1 MWLKIL
7 NDINDRQSNKDLNY
21 LNLRF
26 DLHVGVYVIE
36 ILKDIINFEILDD
49 KLVIQ
54 DKDENILS
62 NDEFF
67 YWWQITRYNDVYN
80 EEMDIINKMKEVEQT
95 ITKLKRSIE
104 NIKDDKK
111 QKKID
116 EIETKIAKLTN
127 YLMKENSNVKNKLT
141 VLSNFRNMINTRES
155 NDKVLDSIKIYL
167 THNN

>member
-26 DLHVGVYVIE
+26 DLHVGVYIIE
-36 ILKDIINFEILDD
+36 ILKNIISFEILDD

-80 EEMDIINKMKEVEQT
+80 EEMEIINKMKEVEQT

-127 YLMKENSNVKNKLT
+127 YLMKENPNVKNKLT

-167 THNN
+167 TYN

>member
-7 NDINDRQSNKDLNY
+7 NDINEKQSNKDLNY

-26 DLHVGVYVIE
+26 DLHVAVYIIE
-36 ILKDIINFEILDD
+36 ILKDIITFEILDD

-104 NIKDDKK
+104 TIKDDKK
-111 QKKID
+111 KKID
-116 EIETKIAKLTN
+116 DIETKIAKLTN
-127 YLMKENSNVKNKLT
+127 YLMKENPNVKNKLT
-141 VLSNFRNMINTRES
+141 ILSNFRNMINTRES

>member
-7 NDINDRQSNKDLNY
+7 NDINEKQSSKNLNY

-26 DLHVGVYVIE
+26 DLHVAVYIIE
-36 ILKDIINFEILDD
+36 ILKDNITFEILDD

-54 DKDENILS
+54 DKNENILS

-80 EEMDIINKMKEVEQT
+80 EEMDIVNKMKEVEQT
-95 ITKLKRSIE
+95 ITKLKKSIE

-116 EIETKIAKLTN
+116 DIETKIAKLTN
-127 YLMKENSNVKNKLT
+127 YLMKENPNVKNKLT
-141 VLSNFRNMINTRES
+141 VLSNFRNMINTKES